1 LKKFLKNI
9 KISKFS
15 QNFTKKG
22 VPGPYLGFFKKTP
35 KNSVFLTFFD
45 DFPLE
50 NQGRLTEE
58 TRVQKRPPKC
68 TFSTFFTKNPKHTT
82 QKINIYTTK
91 NNINKKNYFTTQK
104 LNFKKTSNFEKKH
117 KIRPFPK
124 ISTFHT
130 FRYFYATYIN

>member
-22 VPGPYLGFFKKTP
+22 VPGPYLGFFEKTP

-82 QKINIYTTK
+82 QKINMHTTK
-91 NNINKKNYFTTQK
+91 NNINKKLFYHTKIKFQKNHQISKKTQNSTLPPK
-104 LNFKKTSNFEKKH
+104 SLNFTLFTIFTH
-117 KIRPFPK
+117 L
-124 ISTFHT
+124 T
-130 FRYFYATYIN
+130 